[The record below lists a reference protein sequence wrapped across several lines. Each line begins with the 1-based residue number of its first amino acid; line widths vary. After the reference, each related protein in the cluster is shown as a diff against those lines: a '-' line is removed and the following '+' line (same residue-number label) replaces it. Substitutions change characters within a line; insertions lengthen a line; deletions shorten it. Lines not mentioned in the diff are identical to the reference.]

1 MRYTTDECHIVQPTL
16 SLRWKRR
23 SVLLVLLLLMIWFC
37 AGTTG
42 ALAVTVGPS
51 WLNSISATCA
61 LRQSRPV
68 SVLHSV
74 SYSTPRQHLAQGVH
88 DMWSSFVPLSEKDMA
103 EAEATYTRD
112 EEHQWMYGDHPQL
125 SADRRAQLKQV
136 LLDQKSAF
144 AYSMAE
150 LPGYNGEC
158 GDVDIKLTNRKG
170 LISKK
175 RHYSPLE
182 YEIQDAKCKELL
194 EAGVIEPCEIHDV
207 ISCATLPVKRD
218 AVTGLYT
225 DKRLC
230 YDYRKVNSVTVV
242 DRYPMPLAEELFA
255 ASTGSTWFSK
265 LDLRSGFH
273 QLPLTEEAKQITTFW
288 WRDKAY
294 RYRRLPFGLVNATAA

>member
-1 MRYTTDECHIVQPTL
+1 MT
-16 SLRWKRR
+16 
-23 SVLLVLLLLMIWFC
+23 
-37 AGTTG
+37 
-42 ALAVTVGPS
+42 
-51 WLNSISATCA
+51 
-61 LRQSRPV
+61 
-68 SVLHSV
+68 
-74 SYSTPRQHLAQGVH
+74 
-88 DMWSSFVPLSEKDMA
+88 
-103 EAEATYTRD
+103 EAEAAYTRD

-125 SADRRAQLKQV
+125 SSDRRAQLKQV

-194 EAGVIEPCEIHDV
+194 EAGVIEPCEIHDI

-273 QLPLTEEAKQITTFW
+273 QLPLTEEAKQITTF
-288 WRDKAY
+288 
-294 RYRRLPFGLVNATAA
+294 